1 MKKILIPFFFT
12 LAGSFPLAV
21 VMAQT
26 TPPQLPAAQPPIT
39 LEQWDPKPVMHSVD
53 ARYAGESAVILL
65 DERRMEYVDEGKGD
79 MSLYRSLHRIVR
91 VNDDQGIEAFNKV
104 YLGVS
109 DNSDIVDIKARTILP
124 GGKIIEIDRKNIK
137 DLKEEDGNLYKIFA
151 MEGLEKGC
159 EVEYY
164 YTFKRSATFFG
175 REQIQNGFPV
185 LSARL
190 EVITPE
196 RLRFELKGYNCQIS
210 GEDTVLNGKRIAS
223 ATLRDIRG
231 AEKEKYAAYGANLE
245 RIEYKLCYNSAV
257 SDGKVRLFTWNE
269 LAKRIYDMDATFTE
283 GETKRTEELLRHNGW
298 DKLGGEPEK
307 IVTVENYLKKKFA
320 TRDDIND
327 DNAENLEWIL
337 KNGIAGS
344 RGILR
349 LYLALFKELGVESE
363 VVLTCDRNDAVID
376 RAFENWNSASEFLLF
391 FPAEKKF
398 LAPTE
403 PGARYPWID
412 PYWGAHDALF
422 CKTTTIGT
430 FTTAIAEI
438 KPVQLEDYSENYSR
452 IDATLQLNP
461 GMDTLLVDMKQRY
474 AGYNAFG
481 YREGF
486 MLSNAE
492 EQHQFLKDLVKFG
505 TNSENIV
512 SSKIENADFESYGE
526 NKPFT
531 LQATVKASELLENAG
546 NKVLVKIGEIIGP
559 QTEMYQEKPRQ
570 FPIMLAFPHSLER
583 TIELVIPDGYTVK
596 NPDDLTIHGD
606 YTENGQVT
614 MGFSSEY
621 KLEGNRLKVHVMEQ
635 YRRVSYPLA
644 EYEDF
649 KKVIN
654 ASADFNKIV
663 LVLEKNR

>member
-1 MKKILIPFFFT
+1 MKKFLILI
-12 LAGSFPLAV
+12 SFPLTTV
-21 VMAQT
+21 IAQT
-26 TPPQLPAAQPPIT
+26 TQPAQPSQPAQPPIA
-39 LEQWDPKPVMHSVD
+39 LEQWDPKPVMHTAD
-53 ARYAGESAVILL
+53 PRYAGESAVILL
-65 DERRMEYVDEGKGD
+65 DERRMEYVDEAKD
-79 MSLYRSLHRIVR
+79 NMSLYRTLHRIVR

-109 DNSDIVDIKARTILP
+109 DNSDIIDIKARTILP
-124 GGKIIEIDRKNIK
+124 DGKIIEVDRKNIK
-137 DLKEEDGNLYKIFA
+137 DLKEEDGNMYKIFA
-151 MEGLEKGC
+151 MDGLEKGC

-164 YTFKRSATFFG
+164 YTFKRAATFFG

-185 LSARL
+185 VNARL

-196 RLRFELKGYNCQIS
+196 RLHFDMKGYNCEIAVD
-210 GEDTVLNGKRIAS
+210 DTVLNGKRIAS
-223 ATLRDIRG
+223 TTLGNVRG
-231 AEKEKYAAYGANLE
+231 AEKEKYAAYEANLE
-245 RIEYKLCYNSAV
+245 RIEYKLSYNSAV
-257 SDGKVRLFTWNE
+257 NEGKVRLFTWNE
-269 LAKRIYDMDATFTE
+269 LAKRVYSNDATFTE
-283 GETKRTEELLRHNGW
+283 AETKKVAELARHNNW
-298 DKLGGEPEK
+298 DKLGGETEK
-307 IVTVENYLKKKFA
+307 IVAVENYVKKKFA
-320 TRDDIND
+320 TRDDITD
-327 DNAENLEWIL
+327 DNAENIEWVL
-337 KNGIAGS
+337 KNSIAS
-344 RGILR
+344 PRGILR
-349 LYLALFKELGVESE
+349 LYMALFKDLGVESE

-376 RAFENWNSASEFLLF
+376 RAFENWNNTSEFLLY

-403 PGARYPWID
+403 LGARYPWID

-422 CKTTTIGT
+422 CKTTTIGS

-438 KPVQLEDYSENYSR
+438 KPVQLEDYAENYSR
-452 IDATLQLNP
+452 IDATLQLNS

-474 AGYNAFG
+474 AGYNALG

-486 MLSNAE
+486 TLGNSE
-492 EQHQFLKDLVKFG
+492 EQRQFLKELVKFG

-546 NKVLVKIGEIIGP
+546 NKILIKIGEIIGP
-559 QTEMYQEKPRQ
+559 QVEMYQEKPRQ
-570 FPIMLAFPHSLER
+570 FPIMIAFPHSLER
-583 TIELVIPDGYTVK
+583 TIELIIPDGYTVK
-596 NPDDLTIHGD
+596 NPDDLTMHGD
-606 YTENGQVT
+606 YMENGQVT

-635 YRRVSYPLA
+635 YRRVTYPLS

-663 LVLEKNR
+663 LVLEKNK

>member
-1 MKKILIPFFFT
+1 MKKILI
-12 LAGSFPLAV
+12 LLVFPLTTAI
-21 VMAQT
+21 AQSPQPAP
-26 TPPQLPAAQPPIT
+26 TPPAAQPPIT
-39 LEQWDPKPVMHSVD
+39 LEQWDLKPVMHSVD
-53 ARYAGESAVILL
+53 PQYAGESAVILL
-65 DERRMEYVDEGKGD
+65 DERRMEYVDEAKGD
-79 MSLYRSLHRIVR
+79 ISLYRTLHRIVR

-124 GGKIIEIDRKNIK
+124 GGKIIEVDRKNIK
-137 DLKEEDGNLYKIFA
+137 DLKEEDGNQYKIFA

-185 LSARL
+185 LRAVL
-190 EVITPE
+190 EILSPE
-196 RLRFELKGYNCQIS
+196 RLRFELKGYNCEIAPQ
-210 GEDTVLNGKRIAS
+210 DTVLAGKRVAA

-231 AEKEKYAAYGANLE
+231 AEKEKYAAYQANLE
-245 RIEYKLCYNSAV
+245 RIEYKLSYNSAV

-269 LAKRIYDMDATFTE
+269 LAKRIYSMDATFTPV
-283 GETKRTEELLRHNGW
+283 ETKRTEELVRHNGW
-298 DKLGGEPEK
+298 DKLIDETGK
-307 IVTVENYLKKKFA
+307 IVAVENYVKKKFA
-320 TRDDIND
+320 TRDDISN

-337 KNGIAGS
+337 KNGIATS

-349 LYLALFKELGVESE
+349 LYEALFKELGVESE
-363 VVLTCDRNDAVID
+363 IVLTCDRNDAVID
-376 RAFENWNSASEFLLF
+376 RAFENWNSASEFLIF
-391 FPAEKKF
+391 FPWENKF
-398 LAPTE
+398 MAPTE

-430 FTTAIAEI
+430 FTTAIAEV
-438 KPVQLEDYSENYSR
+438 KPVTLEDYSENYSR

-461 GMDTLLVDMKQRY
+461 TMDTLLVDMKQRY

-481 YREGF
+481 YRDGF
-486 MLSNAE
+486 TLGNAE

-531 LQATVKASELLENAG
+531 LEATVKASELLENAG
-546 NKVLVKIGEIIGP
+546 NKILVKIGEIIGP

-570 FPIMLAFPHSLER
+570 FPIMLPFPHSLER

-596 NPDDLTIHGD
+596 NPGDLTIHGD
-606 YTENGQVT
+606 YPEHGQVT

-621 KLEGNRLKVHVMEQ
+621 KLDGNRLKVHVMEQ
-635 YRRVSYPLA
+635 YRRVNYPLA

-663 LVLEKNR
+663 LVLEKNK

>member
-1 MKKILIPFFFT
+1 MKKILIPLLFPFT
-12 LAGSFPLAV
+12 T

-26 TPPQLPAAQPPIT
+26 TQPAQPAIT

-53 ARYAGESAVILL
+53 AKYSGESAVILL
-65 DERRMEYVDEGKGD
+65 DERRMEYVDEAKND
-79 MSLYRSLHRIVR
+79 MSLYRTLHRIVR
-91 VNDDQGIEAFNKV
+91 VNDDQGIEAFNKI

-124 GGKIIEIDRKNIK
+124 GGKIIEVDRKNIK
-137 DLKEEDGNLYKIFA
+137 DLKEEDGNMYKIFA

-164 YTFKRSATFFG
+164 YTFKRPATFFG
-175 REQIQNGFPV
+175 HEQIQAGFPV
-185 LSARL
+185 LDAHL

-196 RLRFELKGYNCQIS
+196 RLRFEMKGYNCEIAVR
-210 GEDTVLNGKRIAS
+210 DTVLNGKRIA
-223 ATLRDIRG
+223 ATKLRDVHG
-231 AEKEKYAAYGANLE
+231 VEKEKYAAYEANLE
-245 RIEYKLCYNSAV
+245 RIEYKLSYNSAV

-269 LAKRIYDMDATFTE
+269 LAKRVYTNDANFSE
-283 GETKRTEELLRHNGW
+283 GETKKAAELIRHNGW
-298 DKLGGEPEK
+298 DKLNGETEK
-307 IVTVENYLKKKFA
+307 IVAVENYVKKKFA
-320 TRDDIND
+320 TRNDITD
-327 DNAENLEWIL
+327 DNAENVEWIL
-337 KNGIAGS
+337 KNSIASS

-349 LYLALFKELGVESE
+349 LYVALFKGLGVELQ
-363 VVLTCDRNDAVID
+363 VVLTCDRSEAVID
-376 RAFENWNSASEFLLF
+376 RGFENWQNTSEFLLY

-403 PGARYPWID
+403 LGARYPWFD

-422 CKTTTIGT
+422 CKATTIGT

-438 KPVQLEDYSENYSR
+438 KPVPLEDYTESFSK

-461 GMDTLLVDMKQRY
+461 GMDTLLVDMQQRY
-474 AGYNAFG
+474 AGYAAFG

-486 MLSNAE
+486 TLGNAE
-492 EQHQFLKDLVKFG
+492 EQHAFLKELVKFG

-512 SSKIENADFESYGE
+512 SSKIENADFESLGQ

-531 LQATVKASELLENAG
+531 LQANVKASELLENAG

-570 FPIMLAFPHSLER
+570 FPIMIDFPHTLER
-583 TIELVIPDGYTVK
+583 NIELVIPDGYTIK
-596 NPDDLTIHGD
+596 NPDELTIHGD

-621 KLEGNRLKVHVMEQ
+621 KLEGNRLKVHVVEQ
-635 YRRVSYPLA
+635 YRRVNYPLA

-663 LVLEKNR
+663 LVLEKNK